1 MSPWPN
7 TTPNWTPGFCTLS
20 LNTNRLVT
28 LYQQI
33 QLRAKSLC
41 KLPFDLKILDL
52 IFFMNNNK
60 QGLLELCFIV
70 SIVKALILLS
80 SAFCTA
86 QLVKENS
93 IEEVG
98 EQLKV
103 YHEQYQEKS
112 REYDS
117 LYEEYTRTSQV

>member
-1 MSPWPN
+1 MS
-7 TTPNWTPGFCTLS
+7 
-20 LNTNRLVT
+20 
-28 LYQQI
+28 
-33 QLRAKSLC
+33 
-41 KLPFDLKILDL
+41 
-52 IFFMNNNK
+52 
-60 QGLLELCFIV
+60 
-70 SIVKALILLS
+70 LS
-80 SAFCTA
+80 SALCMF

-117 LYEEYTRTSQV
+117 LYEEYTRTSQVSVQHTHTGNVLHRFVNHT

>member
-1 MSPWPN
+1 MHFS
-7 TTPNWTPGFCTLS
+7 F
-20 LNTNRLVT
+20 
-28 LYQQI
+28 
-33 QLRAKSLC
+33 
-41 KLPFDLKILDL
+41 
-52 IFFMNNNK
+52 
-60 QGLLELCFIV
+60 
-70 SIVKALILLS
+70 
-80 SAFCTA
+80 TA

-117 LYEEYTRTSQV
+117 LYEEYTRTSQVQVWHMPYVFSIQWVCMHKKIIGKHSKK

>member
-1 MSPWPN
+1 MS
-7 TTPNWTPGFCTLS
+7 T
-20 LNTNRLVT
+20 
-28 LYQQI
+28 
-33 QLRAKSLC
+33 
-41 KLPFDLKILDL
+41 
-52 IFFMNNNK
+52 NNNEHSV
-60 QGLLELCFIV
+60 LWIH
-70 SIVKALILLS
+70 S
-80 SAFCTA
+80 SNLWYHMS

-117 LYEEYTRTSQV
+117 LYEEYTRTSQVRVQHIWTHQHTHKHTQTGNVLHSIINQI

>member
-1 MSPWPN
+1 M
-7 TTPNWTPGFCTLS
+7 
-20 LNTNRLVT
+20 
-28 LYQQI
+28 
-33 QLRAKSLC
+33 
-41 KLPFDLKILDL
+41 
-52 IFFMNNNK
+52 IFY
-60 QGLLELCFIV
+60 
-70 SIVKALILLS
+70 
-80 SAFCTA
+80 AFCIA

-117 LYEEYTRTSQV
+117 LYEEYTRTSQVRVYL

>member
-1 MSPWPN
+1 
-7 TTPNWTPGFCTLS
+7 
-20 LNTNRLVT
+20 
-28 LYQQI
+28 
-33 QLRAKSLC
+33 
-41 KLPFDLKILDL
+41 
-52 IFFMNNNK
+52 MNNNK
-60 QGLLELCFIV
+60 HDPLELCVVVSFIKV
-70 SIVKALILLS
+70 VILLS

>member
-1 MSPWPN
+1 M
-7 TTPNWTPGFCTLS
+7 C
-20 LNTNRLVT
+20 
-28 LYQQI
+28 
-33 QLRAKSLC
+33 
-41 KLPFDLKILDL
+41 
-52 IFFMNNNK
+52 
-60 QGLLELCFIV
+60 
-70 SIVKALILLS
+70 
-80 SAFCTA
+80 

-117 LYEEYTRTSQV
+117 LYEEYTRTSQVPVQYIWTQKHTHAYTYIHCT

>member
-1 MSPWPN
+1 M
-7 TTPNWTPGFCTLS
+7 FYYFLH
-20 LNTNRLVT
+20 
-28 LYQQI
+28 QI
-33 QLRAKSLC
+33 GDVA
-41 KLPFDLKILDL
+41 FI
-52 IFFMNNNK
+52 
-60 QGLLELCFIV
+60 CF
-70 SIVKALILLS
+70 L
-80 SAFCTA
+80 

-117 LYEEYTRTSQV
+117 LYEEYTRTSQVRVQHTQSHKHTHKQGMCRTVLWILL

>member
-1 MSPWPN
+1 MEPFWCE
-7 TTPNWTPGFCTLS
+7 TPPVDWRASTLS
-20 LNTNRLVT
+20 LSALNH
-28 LYQQI
+28 I
-33 QLRAKSLC
+33 DCSC
-41 KLPFDLKILDL
+41 
-52 IFFMNNNK
+52 FF
-60 QGLLELCFIV
+60 L
-70 SIVKALILLS
+70 SLLS
-80 SAFCTA
+80 SAVCVA

-117 LYEEYTRTSQV
+117 LYEEYTRTSQVRLVQ